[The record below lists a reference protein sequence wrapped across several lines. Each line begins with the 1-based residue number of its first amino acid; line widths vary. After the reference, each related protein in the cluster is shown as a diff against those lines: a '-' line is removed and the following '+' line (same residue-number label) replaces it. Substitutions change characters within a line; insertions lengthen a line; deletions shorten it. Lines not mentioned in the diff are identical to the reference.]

1 MAKYCRIAHDN
12 NNVFS
17 LQSLQDFDL
26 YCHYVAGVVGEG
38 LVRIFSASKLES
50 PLLAG
55 QLTLANHMGLMLQK
69 TNITRDF
76 AEDVRDGRLFWPK
89 AIWGKYATQPADLM
103 QPQNRT
109 QALHALNEMVLDALQ
124 HAIPCLEFLCLL
136 KNQSVFNFCAIP
148 QVMAI
153 ATLNE
158 CFNNPNVL
166 VKNVKI
172 RKSMACQMI
181 MHAVNPNEA
190 ANMFRDNLRKM
201 HQKCPPSDP
210 NFAKLSILCGRVRA
224 AIIPSYQD

>member
-1 MAKYCRIAHDN
+1 
-12 NNVFS
+12 
-17 LQSLQDFDL
+17 
-26 YCHYVAGVVGEG
+26 
-38 LVRIFSASKLES
+38 
-50 PLLAG
+50 
-55 QLTLANHMGLMLQK
+55 
-69 TNITRDF
+69 
-76 AEDVRDGRLFWPK
+76 
-89 AIWGKYATQPADLM
+89 
-103 QPQNRT
+103 
-109 QALHALNEMVLDALQ
+109 MVLDALQ

-148 QVMAI
+148 QVMAL

-201 HQKCPPSDP
+201 HQKCPSSDP
-210 NFAKLSILCGRVRA
+210 NFAKLSILCGRVSA
-224 AIIPSYQD
+224 AIILFHQDSVDPRVTGRTMDRNSIPLLATTPIRLNTAR